1 MKIPQILKLIWERK
15 PTGFWKKSGS
25 RKALVF
31 LAYFAILIFVYFDR
45 FNLQQTMLS
54 PDEVATRTIQSKVNA
69 VIIDEQKTEELLRQ
83 AEAKVQKSY
92 QEDKNALINAQ
103 NDVKSFYQNVEAII
117 NSTEPGREKQMQ
129 ELLKQLDSND
139 SDYMI
144 KIDELSRY
152 LLNTSLEDRQRM
164 QELTLFLMELAM
176 DKPITEEALGQVKSD
191 FAQQVKSAGF
201 AVQAA
206 EIIRMLGENYIR
218 ANLIYDQEATEK
230 ARAEARQQVEPVQKT
245 IKAGEIIVR
254 EGERVTA
261 EQISILEQLGMQ
273 RPKNYPVTMAGLIAF
288 LVITTL
294 LGLKFL
300 KKYYHD
306 LYKNDR
312 LLFLIALII
321 AIILLIARFLMAIK
335 IGDRP
340 EINLLTG
347 YLAPVAAGSM
357 LIAILLDGRLGYFV
371 TMLMALYVGLLSD
384 GNQLYYAIVA
394 FVGGAV
400 GVYRVSK
407 FSQNSDLAK
416 SGLYIASVN
425 IVIIITL
432 SLLDSSASVHVSLMG
447 AAMGAIKGILSAVLM
462 IGALP
467 YLETAFSITSM
478 MKLLE
483 LSNPNNPLLKQLL
496 LEAPGTYHHSLMVAN
511 LAEATAEYIG
521 ANPLL
526 VRVGAYYH
534 DIGKMKRPEYY
545 VENQRG
551 GENPHEKIAPALSA
565 LIITSHI
572 REGVEMAKAEHLP
585 MDIIDFITQHH
596 GTSLTKYFYD
606 QARQE
611 DGEGNTNEENYR
623 YEGPRPQ
630 TKEVALVMLA
640 DSVEA
645 AVRSLPEPKL
655 DKINEMVHNIIREKL
670 NDGQLDECDLTFK
683 DLDVIAEKFCE
694 ILEGIYHRRIEY
706 PDSIAREL
714 SQRRKSSGN
723 SNN

>member
-1 MKIPQILKLIWERK
+1 MKISQILKLLWDHK
-15 PTGFWKKSGS
+15 PAGFWKKPES
-25 RKALVF
+25 RNSFVF
-31 LAYFAILIFVYFDR
+31 LAYFAILIFVYFNK

-54 PDEVATRTIQSKVNA
+54 PDEVANRTIQSNVNA
-69 VIIDEQKTEELLRQ
+69 VIIDEKQTEELLQQ

-103 NDVKSFYQNVEAII
+103 NDVNSFYQNVEAII
-117 NSTEPGREKQMQ
+117 NSTEPDRENKMQ
-129 ELLKQLDSND
+129 ELLKQLSSNNP
-139 SDYMI
+139 DYLI
-144 KIDELSRY
+144 KVDELSRY
-152 LLNTSLEDRQRM
+152 LLNSSLEDRQRM
-164 QELTLFLMELAM
+164 QELTLFLIGLAM
-176 DKPITEEALGQVKSD
+176 DKPITEEALRQVKSD
-191 FAQQVKSAGF
+191 FAQQVNSAGYV
-201 AVQAA
+201 VQAA

-218 ANLIYDQEATEK
+218 PNLIYDQEATEK
-230 ARAEARQQVEPVQKT
+230 ARAEARRQVEPVQKT
-245 IKAGEIIVR
+245 IKTGEIIVR

-288 LVITTL
+288 LIITTV
-294 LGLKFL
+294 LGLKFI
-300 KKYYHD
+300 KKYYND
-306 LYKNDR
+306 IYKNER
-312 LLFLIALII
+312 LLFLIGLII
-321 AIILLIARFLMAIK
+321 VMVLLIARFLMAIK

-340 EINLLTG
+340 EINFLTG
-347 YLAPVAAGSM
+347 YLAPVAACSM
-357 LIAILLDGRLGYFV
+357 LIAILLDGRLAYFI
-371 TMLMALYVGLLSD
+371 TMIMALYVGLLSD

-394 FVGGAV
+394 FVGGTV

-425 IVIIITL
+425 IVTILTL
-432 SLLDSSASVHVSLMG
+432 SMLDNSTNMHMALIG
-447 AAMGAIKGILSAVLM
+447 AATGAINGILSAILM

-496 LEAPGTYHHSLMVAN
+496 LDAPGTYHHSLMVGN

-526 VRVGAYYH
+526 VRVGAYFH

-585 MDIIDFITQHH
+585 PDIIDFITQHH

-606 QARQE
+606 QAMQE
-611 DGEGNTNEENYR
+611 DGEDNINEENYR

-655 DKINEMVHNIIREKL
+655 DKINEMVHNIIKGKL
-670 NDGQLDECDLTFK
+670 NDGQLDKCDLTFK

-694 ILEGIYHRRIEY
+694 ILEGIYHKRIEY
-706 PDSIAREL
+706 PDSIANEL
-714 SQRRKSSGN
+714 SQRRSSSGN
-723 SNN
+723 SVN